1 MKNVHTL
8 KDISSGH
15 RLGSAREMELE
26 KMLRNN
32 IQSISELINEYNDM
46 QGVYSSYSKRNDRDK
61 AKLHRNLEQA
71 ETNNRK
77 LSDCIHQLI
86 DEMSQLRSEM
96 DSLNFQITHKDIS
109 LAESK
114 DKLATKSKEIKA
126 LQSKLKTLEK
136 NSSLAQMNLSEMDSL
151 RLELERTT
159 EDLNSKNYEIECME
173 KGIEATHEITSRE
186 RDALSSVQLNLIEE
200 NSRLRELVSKK
211 DNEVDPPSLPMNNS
225 SQKLPGWLSD
235 DLRSLVY
242 KHGLEDKVMEF
253 DKSFAREHI
262 LEALQELLPQDE
274 MVLRNQAVTLPNQS
288 VHSRPAHSEKIISR
302 EGVAKQSGGA
312 EAVSSVQ
319 AIPLAPVIP
328 IVADSL
334 MSPMLIY
341 SILTLLLIAI
351 IWFVVRKKI
360 WNSWS
365 GSFWDRAKLKE
376 KVTDTFRLAIYTS
389 GHIRGRVI

>member
-1 MKNVHTL
+1 MAQKA
-8 KDISSGH
+8 SSTDKVQILSLETKI
-15 RLGSAREMELE
+15 RELE
-26 KMLRNN
+26 GKLEDIDLERTYHDLDV
-32 IQSISELINEYNDM
+32 IGGVIEEPAQINSFEP
-46 QGVYSSYSKRNDRDK
+46 
-61 AKLHRNLEQA
+61 
-71 ETNNRK
+71 
-77 LSDCIHQLI
+77 
-86 DEMSQLRSEM
+86 
-96 DSLNFQITHKDIS
+96 
-109 LAESK
+109 
-114 DKLATKSKEIKA
+114 KEI
-126 LQSKLKTLEK
+126 
-136 NSSLAQMNLSEMDSL
+136 NSL
-151 RLELERTT
+151 RLELERVK
-159 EDLNSKNYEIECME
+159 EDFNSKKHEIECME

-186 RDALSSVQLNLIEE
+186 RDALFSARLNLIEE

-211 DNEVDPPSLPMNNS
+211 DNEVDPPFPPMNDS

-262 LEALQELLPQDE
+262 LEALQELLPRDE

-288 VHSRPAHSEKIISR
+288 IHSRPVHSEKSISR
-302 EGVAKQSGGA
+302 EGVMKQSGGA
-312 EAVSSVQ
+312 ETVLSSQ

-351 IWFVVRKKI
+351 IWFVVGKKI

-365 GSFWDRAKLKE
+365 GSFWDRAKPKE
-376 KVTDTFRLAIYTS
+376 KSDRYIQTS
-389 GHIRGRVI
+389 DLHLRAYPRPGYMIGGRKRSSRDQIEYRN